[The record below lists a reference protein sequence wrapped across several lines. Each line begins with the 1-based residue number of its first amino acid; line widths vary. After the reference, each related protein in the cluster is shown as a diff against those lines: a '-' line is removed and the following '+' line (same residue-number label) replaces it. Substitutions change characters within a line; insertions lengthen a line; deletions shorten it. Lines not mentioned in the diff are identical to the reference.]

1 MNKKE
6 MIVYG
11 IKNCDTVK
19 KATNWLSA
27 HKIAFEFHDYKTQS
41 ISEAKLKD
49 WCAQVG
55 WEVLLN
61 KKGTTWR
68 KLGEKEQSKVID
80 ELSAI
85 AVMKANTSMIKR
97 PVLENK
103 GKVLAVGFDEKK
115 YAEIL

>member
-1 MNKKE
+1 

-19 KATNWLSA
+19 KALNWLTS

-41 ISEAKLKD
+41 ITESKLKA
-49 WCAQVG
+49 WSAQVG

-68 KLGEKEQSKVID
+68 KLDEKTQASVTNEKA
-80 ELSAI
+80 AI
-85 AVMKANTSMIKR
+85 AVMLANTSAIKR
-97 PVLENK
+97 PVIEK
-103 GKVLAVGFDEKK
+103 KDKVIAFGFDEKLYGENVK
-115 YAEIL
+115 